1 MTTRRS
7 AFLAEHK
14 RQPTAAE
21 ERQLAEQ
28 ERDDRREAEAT
39 RHETE
44 LRRAFLAAPG
54 ATPEQWERE
63 KPAILAKDR
72 AERAVK
78 NKDAA
83 RRAQGRLY
91 RSF

>member
-1 MTTRRS
+1 MTNRRS

-54 ATPEQWERE
+54 ATEDDWATQRDE
-63 KPAILAKDR
+63 ILATDR
-72 AERAVK
+72 AERAIK
-78 NKDAA
+78 NTDAA
-83 RRAQGRLY
+83 RRAQSVLY
-91 RSF
+91 RTL